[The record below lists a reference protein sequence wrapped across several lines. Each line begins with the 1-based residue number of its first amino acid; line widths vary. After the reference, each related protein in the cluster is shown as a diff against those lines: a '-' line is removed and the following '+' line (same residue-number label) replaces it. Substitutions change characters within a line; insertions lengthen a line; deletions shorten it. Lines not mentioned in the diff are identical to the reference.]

1 MTSPPKVYFMT
12 QTILWM
18 WLCERS
24 LETVAFDYRV
34 LSMLIDPTGF
44 MISKIEKIRQTLTQD
59 RERESLLNKR
69 ISEIA
74 KIDRNTKK
82 RTLILKGLY
91 RNVYIKKF
99 IKKFLKIY

>member
-1 MTSPPKVYFMT
+1 
-12 QTILWM
+12 
-18 WLCERS
+18 
-24 LETVAFDYRV
+24 
-34 LSMLIDPTGF
+34 MLIDPTGF
-44 MISKIEKIRQTLTQD
+44 IISKIEKIRQTLTQE

-74 KIDRNTKK
+74 KIDRSTKK

-91 RNVYIKKF
+91 QKVYIKKF